1 METNKPNMS
10 NTNAPNMSN
19 TNAPKDV
26 FITKINHIKPHDNAD
41 TLELAY
47 VKNWQ
52 CVVRK
57 DTFKIGDT
65 VLYIV
70 PDAMLDVNAAWCE
83 GFVKYLGKG
92 GRVKTVALRGQK
104 SCGILI
110 DINEPYIQDVLGDV
124 EVESLDSETIA
135 KMFGIGHYTPPAPTD
150 LTALRMELPDGVEK
164 SDEENWQSL
173 DECDLHLGEPCLVTK
188 KMDGSSAVIYY
199 NPADDNLE
207 ICSRSMSLKLDCE
220 NNYTRALLPYV
231 DTVKFLARY
240 TNGPVAIRGEV
251 CGNNINANKA
261 NFDAKGQLC
270 FYMYG
275 TRFPNA
281 ESIEERMGRYGQV
294 THFLIVNDFIKDVIA
309 NKETYRD
316 VYGDMVDNIKAFK
329 TVPIIGEE
337 TITMELLTKYRD
349 MPKDFG
355 EGVVLNGHTFSYKS
369 KSDDY
374 YAAMK

>member
-1 METNKPNMS
+1 MSETNTK
-10 NTNAPNMSN
+10 
-19 TNAPKDV
+19 PKDA
-26 FITKINHIKPHDNAD
+26 FITTINHINAHDDAD

-57 DTFKIGDT
+57 DTFKTGDT

-70 PDAMLDVNAAWCE
+70 PDAMLDITQPWTE

-92 GRVKTVALRGQK
+92 GRVKTVSLRGKK

-110 DINEPYIQDVLGDV
+110 DINEPYIQEVLNGVDITT
-124 EVESLDSETIA
+124 LDSEGIA
-135 KMFGIGHYTPPAPTD
+135 SLFGIGHWSAPPPKD
-150 LTALRMELPDGVEK
+150 LSALRSCLPAGVEK

-173 DECDLHLGEPCLVTK
+173 EEEDLHLGEPCLVTK

-199 NPADDNLE
+199 NPQDDNLE
-207 ICSRSMSLKLDCE
+207 ICSRSLSLKLECH
-220 NNYTRALLPYV
+220 NNYTAALLPYA
-231 DTVKFLARY
+231 DTVKFLALY

-251 CGNNINANKA
+251 CGVGINGNKA
-261 NFDAKGQLC
+261 NKDAKGELG

-275 TRFPNA
+275 TRFPEA
-281 ESIEERMGRYGQV
+281 ETQEERMGRWGQV
-294 THFLIVNDFIKDVIA
+294 THFLRVNEFLTDVIA
-309 NKETYRD
+309 NKETYRG
-316 VYGDMVDNIKAFK
+316 VYGDLVDRIKVFK
-329 TVPIIGEE
+329 TVPIIEE
-337 TITMELLTKYRD
+337 SVVSIELLQKYRD
-349 MPKDFG
+349 MDKDFG

-374 YAAMK
+374 YASMK

>member
-1 METNKPNMS
+1 MSETNTK
-10 NTNAPNMSN
+10 
-19 TNAPKDV
+19 PKDA
-26 FITKINHIKPHDNAD
+26 FITTINHVKAHDDAD

-57 DTFKIGDT
+57 DTFKTGDT

-70 PDAMLDVNAAWCE
+70 PDAMLDVTQPWTE

-92 GRVKTVALRGQK
+92 GRVKTVSLRGKK

-110 DINEPYIQDVLGDV
+110 DINEPYIQEVLNGVDITT
-124 EVESLDSETIA
+124 LDSEGIA
-135 KMFGIGHYTPPAPTD
+135 SLFGIGHYSPPPPTD
-150 LTALRMELPDGVEK
+150 LSALRMQLPEGVEK

-173 DECDLHLGEPCLVTK
+173 DEEDLHLGEKCLVTK

-199 NPADDNLE
+199 NPTDDNLE
-207 ICSRSMSLKLDCE
+207 ICSRSMSLKLECH
-220 NNYTRALLPYV
+220 NNYTAALLPYA
-231 DTVKFLARY
+231 DTVKFLALY

-251 CGNNINANKA
+251 CGNGINKNKA
-261 NFDAKGQLC
+261 NQDAKMELG

-281 ESIEERMGRYGQV
+281 ETIEEQKGRWGQI
-294 THFLIVNDFIKDVIA
+294 THFLIVNDFLKDVVK

-316 VYGDMVDNIKAFK
+316 AYGDIVDNIKAFK
-329 TVPIIGEE
+329 TVPIIGEAI
-337 TITMELLTKYRD
+337 ITMELLEKYRD
-349 MPKDFG
+349 MDKSFG
-355 EGVVLNGHTFSYKS
+355 EGVVLNGRTFSYKS

>member
-1 METNKPNMS
+1 MNMNM
-10 NTNAPNMSN
+10 NTNQ
-19 TNAPKDV
+19 PKDV
-26 FITKINHIKPHDNAD
+26 FIATIGHVKEHPNAD
-41 TLELAY
+41 ALELAY

-57 DTFKIGDT
+57 GMFNKGDE
-65 VLYIV
+65 VVYIV
-70 PDAMLDVNAAWCE
+70 PDALIDKEQPWAE
-83 GFVKYLGKG
+83 GFIKYLGSG
-92 GRVKTVALRGQK
+92 GRVKTVKLRNQM

-110 DINEPYIQDVLGDV
+110 SVNDPIFEGIDLHADNLADRL
-124 EVESLDSETIA
+124 
-135 KMFGIGHYTPPAPTD
+135 GIGHWTAPIPTD
-150 LTALRMELPDGVEK
+150 LSALRACLPFGVEK

-173 DECDLHLGEPCLVTK
+173 DEEDLHLGEKCLVTK

-207 ICSRSMSLKLDCE
+207 ICSRSLSLKLECS
-220 NNYTRALLPYV
+220 NNYTNALLPYA
-231 DTVKFLARY
+231 DTVKFLALY

-251 CGNNINANKA
+251 CGVGINGNNANM
-261 NFDAKGQLC
+261 DAKQPLG

-281 ESIEERMGRYGQV
+281 ETEEERMGRWGQI
-294 THFLIVNDFIKDVIA
+294 THFLCVNEFLENVIK
-309 NKETYRD
+309 NKETYRASF
-316 VYGDMVDNIKAFK
+316 GDIVDKIKVFK

-337 TITMELLTKYRD
+337 IITMELLEKYRD
-349 MPKDFG
+349 MDKSFG
-355 EGVVLNGHTFSYKS
+355 EGVVLNGKTFSYKS